1 MRLRLAGQPPP
12 RAAAQRRQPPCHLG
26 VWIVGPT
33 ESVPFGEF
41 LSMNDWYAGQPVW
54 VERFADAEQ
63 G

>member
-1 MRLRLAGQPPP
+1 
-12 RAAAQRRQPPCHLG
+12 
-26 VWIVGPT
+26 
-33 ESVPFGEF
+33 VPFGEF